1 MRSGRFSFPAGYR
14 STRADLSRLLVQ
26 INASLLE
33 ISQIQATLSQS
44 MNTRA
49 HVALPVAV
57 CVLVLAATLRALPTT
72 VAEFRSFDAT
82 ADNPGWTHWSPR
94 AEIAPIFSIDA
105 TGGRAGKGALKL
117 ETRGMGD
124 IGAWQ
129 RQIAVQPGHTY
140 RFTAWYRG
148 EGFQNEK
155 RSVMARLGWLGKDGR
170 PLSRQVRPP
179 EYATVVRRES
189 GWSQVELVSQAPKEA
204 VTLDVQLS
212 LAFAPGAALW
222 WDDIRLAEI
231 APPDDRAVR
240 VMTVHY
246 RPNVM
251 GSAAESVETFCALVE
266 NAANQKPDIVCL
278 PEGIS
283 IVGTRARFA
292 DVAEPIPGPST
303 QRLSRLAKSLRS
315 YVVAGIYQRVEPL
328 IYNTAVLL
336 DREGNLVGRYRKTH
350 LPNEEREKG
359 LTPGDSYPIFE
370 TDFGKVGLM
379 ICWDAR
385 FPEPCRSMAQ
395 QGARL
400 ILLPTWGGDEILARA
415 RALENNVFFVSAG
428 YDMKSLILNPEGK
441 VLAEAKSDAPVVTT
455 EIFPDRKIY
464 QFWVG
469 DMSTRTWMETRGNLP
484 PR

>member
-1 MRSGRFSFPAGYR
+1 MK
-14 STRADLSRLLVQ
+14 TRAR
-26 INASLLE
+26 
-33 ISQIQATLSQS
+33 
-44 MNTRA
+44 
-49 HVALPVAV
+49 VALHASI
-57 CVLVLAATLRALPTT
+57 CVFALAAGSLAFSTT
-72 VAEFRSFDAT
+72 VAEFRSFDPSGH
-82 ADNPGWTHWSPR
+82 NPGWTHWSPR
-94 AEIAPIFSIDA
+94 TEISPLFSIDPA
-105 TGGRAGKGALKL
+105 AGRTGKGALKL
-117 ETRGMGD
+117 ETRHVGE

-129 RQIAVQPGHTY
+129 RQIEVQPGNTY

-148 EGFQNEK
+148 EALPNEQ
-155 RSVMARLGWLGKDGR
+155 RSVIARLSWLGKEGR

-179 EYATVVRRES
+179 EYAAVVRRES
-189 GWSQVELVSQAPKEA
+189 GWSQVELVSQAPDQAES
-204 VTLDVQLS
+204 LDVRLT
-212 LAFAPGAALW
+212 LAFAPGGSLW
-222 WDDIRLAEI
+222 WDDIALRKMVP
-231 APPDDRAVR
+231 PPDRPVR
-240 VMTVHY
+240 VMTVHF
-246 RPNVM
+246 RPKPT
-251 GSAAESVETFCALVE
+251 GSAAESVETFCTLVE
-266 NAANQKPDIVCL
+266 KAADQKPDIVCL

-303 QRLSRLAKSLRS
+303 QRLSRLARSLRS
-315 YVVAGIYQRVEPL
+315 YVVAGIYERVEPQ

-350 LPNEEREKG
+350 LPNEEWDKG

-400 ILLPTWGGDEILARA
+400 ILLPTWGGDEVLACA

-441 VLAEAKSDAPVVTT
+441 VLAEAKSDSPVVTT
-455 EIFPDRKIY
+455 EIHPDRKIY

-484 PR
+484 PN